1 MNASLQ
7 QSERMGKSPNT
18 CFAKMLEGLCG
29 RQKGGGKKKKKIA
42 HKITSPS
49 PPPQYDHIPL
59 ELENL
64 YQAIFRASQPTAA
77 KCARVSVANLK
88 ESENKTLNKI
98 NDMEKQSQPQNCR

>member
-1 MNASLQ
+1 MNASLL

-18 CFAKMLEGLCG
+18 CFARMLEGLCG
-29 RQKGGGKKKKKIA
+29 RQKKKA